1 MTETINGCGTRI
13 SLYRKPLES
22 LDLSSPGTRKSL
34 IFYLMGLQ
42 LVTINVRTVAQESFN
57 AITPERIDEII
68 RLYEQETQSRN
79 YLYTHGQ
86 ILKTVFYSHKNP
98 EIRAIFSPLI
108 HIMSWG
114 IPLSYLGDSDMD
126 AKGEEL
132 DLLISL
138 LKSGDKESFAR
149 QLEMNSW
156 NILIRK
162 RQKLMDAGLTDA
174 ETIRIPAL
182 EILNLASDS
191 IHFNSH

>member
-1 MTETINGCGTRI
+1 
-13 SLYRKPLES
+13 
-22 LDLSSPGTRKSL
+22 
-34 IFYLMGLQ
+34 
-42 LVTINVRTVAQESFN
+42 
-57 AITPERIDEII
+57 
-68 RLYEQETQSRN
+68 
-79 YLYTHGQ
+79 
-86 ILKTVFYSHKNP
+86 
-98 EIRAIFSPLI
+98 
-108 HIMSWG
+108 MSWG